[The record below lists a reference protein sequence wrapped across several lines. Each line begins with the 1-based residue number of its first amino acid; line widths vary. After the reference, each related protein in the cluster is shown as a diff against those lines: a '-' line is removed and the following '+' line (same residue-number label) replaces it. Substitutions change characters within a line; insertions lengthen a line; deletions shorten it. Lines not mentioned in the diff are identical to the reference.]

1 MATLVHHRC
10 EDFGGSTFAEATG
23 RGQIPRDPKG
33 QVRAAFMTSKSS
45 NRCLFPE
52 VEQLQLIQS
61 GEHRTKRPRVGDFGS
76 DRSSDL
82 QGDAGSQ
89 LAVQ

>member
-1 MATLVHHRC
+1 VATLVHHRC

-52 VEQLQLIQS
+52 VEQLQLLL
-61 GEHRTKRPRVGDFGS
+61 G
-76 DRSSDL
+76 
-82 QGDAGSQ
+82 
-89 LAVQ
+89 